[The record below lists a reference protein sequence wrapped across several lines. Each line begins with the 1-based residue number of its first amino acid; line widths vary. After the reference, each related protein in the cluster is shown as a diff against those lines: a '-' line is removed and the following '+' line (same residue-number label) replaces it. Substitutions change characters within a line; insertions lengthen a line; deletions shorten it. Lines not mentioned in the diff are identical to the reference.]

1 MANTLTPLIDKLIA
15 RGLEVLRENAIMP
28 RLVNSTYTGTAAS
41 RGDTITVPVSA
52 DITAGAVS
60 PSNTLAAG
68 SDSTLTSKT
77 ISLNQWYKAGFFLT
91 DQQITQIDVDN
102 FNTLQGDEA
111 VRSLANNVDDYILG
125 LYKGVYSNTGTAGT
139 TPFASN
145 LNDWTT
151 GARVKLNTN
160 KAPLEDRFVVLDA
173 DAEGNAINQRALQDA
188 SWRGDADGI
197 RFGDIGYAL
206 GANWHIDQNVPTF
219 TNSNGTPTS
228 YLVNNGSGYAAGT
241 TTIAIDGGSNAPVE
255 GDLFTLAGNT
265 GQYVVSSL
273 DGANLT
279 FAPAL
284 NATVAD
290 NTALT
295 FAASHVNNLGF
306 QRNAIGFAM
315 APIMD
320 ASMNSD
326 MMRQVTDVK
335 SGLTMRLEV
344 QRQEKQWKF
353 EYDVLYGA
361 TLLRP
366 ELAVRILG

>member
-1 MANTLTPLIDKLIA
+1 
-15 RGLEVLRENAIMP
+15 
-28 RLVNSTYTGTAAS
+28 
-41 RGDTITVPVSA
+41 
-52 DITAGAVS
+52 
-60 PSNTLAAG
+60 
-68 SDSTLTSKT
+68 LTSKT

-102 FNTLQGDEA
+102 FNTMQGDEA
-111 VRSLANNVDDYILG
+111 VRSLANNVDGYILG
-125 LYKGVYSNTGTAGT
+125 LYTGIYSNSGTAGT

-151 GARVKLNTN
+151 GARTKLNTN
-160 KAPLEDRFVVLDA
+160 KAPLEDRHVVMDA
-173 DAEGNAINQRALQDA
+173 DAEGNAINQRALQDT
-188 SWRGDADGI
+188 SWRGDSEGI
-197 RFGDIGYAL
+197 RTGDIGYAL
-206 GANWHIDQNVPTF
+206 GAGWNLDQNVKTH

-241 TTIAIDGGSNAPVE
+241 TTIAIDGGSNAPVA
-255 GDLFTLAGNT
+255 GDIFTLAGNT
-265 GQYVVSSL
+265 GQYVVSAL

-295 FAASHVNNLGF
+295 FAASHVVNLGF
-306 QRNAIGFAM
+306 QRNAFGFAM

-320 ASMNSD
+320 AQLNSD
-326 MMRQVTDVK
+326 TMRQVTDDK
-335 SGLTMRLEV
+335 SGLSMRLEV
-344 QRQEKQWKF
+344 SRQEKQWKF

-366 ELAVRILG
+366 ELACRILG

>member
-228 YLVNNGSGYAAGT
+228 YLVNNGSGYSSGAT
-241 TTIAIDGGSNAPVE
+241 KTIAVDTVDATTQIVVGDSVLNSSQALIGVVASITATSITFVSNIAQ
-255 GDLFTLAGNT
+255 TLADDAPLWVAGRKAAST
-265 GQYVVSSL
+265 TDLSL
-273 DGANLT
+273 
-279 FAPAL
+279 
-284 NATVAD
+284 
-290 NTALT
+290 ALT
-295 FAASHVNNLGF
+295 DDIDLIPYVGVQCL
-306 QRNAIGFAM
+306 
-315 APIMD
+315 
-320 ASMNSD
+320 
-326 MMRQVTDVK
+326 
-335 SGLTMRLEV
+335 SGSARHIYLHN
-344 QRQEKQWKF
+344 EKISRVMF
-353 EYDVLYGA
+353 E
-361 TLLRP
+361 
-366 ELAVRILG
+366 